1 MEFEKPGHTFV
12 DRIGI
17 IPDQQPGEKENFKK
31 KLDEHVSPADLKKGI
46 NGIAERLQMRLDAM
60 KGSQAESTTERPAWQ
75 RIYKVNLPD
84 IVTFANKWIGQPLF
98 PGPQTDFAV
107 AMFGTD
113 PLLWRGG
120 SKYIEAYEKWGKG
133 GGKDTTLAVI
143 FDYAN
148 AKLAAMWDP
157 WAYFGKPPG
166 DAIDIINVS
175 YNAQQAREVFF
186 KRLKAMMR
194 KTRNPYTGRN
204 LFEELGL
211 DLREG
216 GRNLQARKVI
226 LNDRKTTT
234 GEDTICC
241 HAGDSREITGE
252 GKNVLL
258 AMLDELGAFP
268 SVEKVIELHDAL
280 LDTALTRFGD
290 LAMLAAISY
299 IYAKN
304 DGMETLYTKAV
315 DLEHGGT
322 AHKTTFA
329 SWEVNPTIDMKI
341 MAKMEIKNP
350 RRFKRVYRCIVAD
363 EENQFFKPSEEVRG
377 QCNTLRAAPI
387 DGDLWWTDD
396 VTVNLETKTCSIPFK
411 EGFRGIPG
419 VQYWIHY
426 DLATGKE
433 GRDKVGMAM
442 SRRYRDRPHYSEAYL
457 RALEIAGK
465 TVPTIPDASIDG
477 LWVEL
482 MLQIR
487 AIAGREVS
495 FSSLLDLA
503 VYLRDV
509 LKFDIV
515 GLSYDGW
522 QSVGEQQRAREK
534 GFNCIEI
541 SMDKTNEP
549 AERAKELL
557 YAGMLNFY
565 PHPTFLR
572 EAEELVYDK
581 RDKVDHPETSNLR
594 EQEEGDRRGSKDV
607 WDGVCGTGQGLLG
620 AVDGSTSGDVD
631 ETMWARL

>member
-1 MEFEKPGHTFV
+1 MTPENRIPTSDGFV
-12 DRIGI
+12 NKFNEVV
-17 IPDQQPGEKENFKK
+17 P
-31 KLDEHVSPADLKKGI
+31 PADL
-46 NGIAERLQMRLDAM
+46 ERGVKDVAARIQMRLDAM
-60 KGSQAESTTERPAWQ
+60 KGSGAETIGEKPAWQ
-75 RIYKVNLPD
+75 RVFKVNLPD
-84 IVTFANKWIGQPLF
+84 VITFADKWVGQPFF
-98 PGPQTDFAV
+98 PGPQTDLAL

-120 SKYIEAYEKWGKG
+120 SEFIEAYEKWGKG
-133 GGKDTTLAVI
+133 AGKDTTIAIL
-143 FDYAN
+143 FDYAD

-186 KRLKAMMR
+186 KRLKSMMR

-226 LNDRKTTT
+226 LNDRKTSS

-252 GKNVLL
+252 GKNVLM
-258 AMLDELGAFP
+258 AVLDELGAFP

-290 LAMLAAISY
+290 KALLAAISY

-304 DGMETLYTKAV
+304 DGMETLYAKAM
-315 DLEHGGT
+315 DKAHGGT
-322 AHKTTFA
+322 AHKSTHA

-341 MAKMEIKNP
+341 MSALEKKNP
-350 RRFKRVYRCIVAD
+350 RRFKRVYKCIVAD

-377 QCNTLRAAPI
+377 QCNTARQSPI
-387 DGDLWWTDD
+387 AQEQWWTDD
-396 VTVNLETKTCSIPFK
+396 VVVNLDAKTCSIPFK
-411 EGFRGIPG
+411 DSFRGVPG
-419 VQYWIHY
+419 VQYWLHY
-426 DLATGKE
+426 DLATGAE
-433 GRDKVGMAM
+433 GRDKVGMCL
-442 SRRYRDRPHYSEAYL
+442 SRKYRDRPKYSSIYLKTLELAGREAP
-457 RALEIAGK
+457 I
-465 TVPTIPDASIDG
+465 IPDASIDG
-477 LWVEL
+477 LWIEL

-487 AIAGREVS
+487 ALPGREVQ
-495 FSSLLDLA
+495 FAALLDLA
-503 VYLRDV
+503 TYLRDV
-509 LKFDIV
+509 LKFDII

-534 GFNCIEI
+534 GFNCLQI

-549 AERAKELL
+549 AERIKELL
-557 YAGMLNFY
+557 YAGMLNYY
-565 PHPTFLR
+565 PHPVFLR

-607 WDGVCGTGQGLLG
+607 YDAVGGTGQGLLG
-620 AVDGSTSGDVD
+620 EIDGTASAGDVD
-631 ETMWARL
+631 ESQWTSL